1 MPRPSLFLFLHGES
15 EAMSR
20 YYQLALKRIKAIYD
34 EIQDV
39 RQLPQNLLW
48 VGRIPMVPADDAEIM
63 ARYTGRILIADLIAD
78 DQIGVVRAPQPI
90 RLQEVKVPNLKHGMK
105 ISQEMLSLLRRI
117 EGQIATKGDATI
129 FDNYITR
136 SLMNLRD
143 GVYQRMEAIHNAML
157 MDSFSYS
164 KMGII
169 LSGVTWGMPS
179 DLKVTIGTA
188 WTDTAN
194 ATPVN
199 DILTVIRTAQEKY
212 GIRLNRVTMTT
223 TDFLEM
229 VATTE
234 FRNKAALYAQFVL
247 PTSGTFPT
255 NDLTMMKDL
264 GSRMLGGAVIE
275 LYDAQY
281 WDESLYGVQTASN
294 YQTAG
299 KIVLTTTQ
307 ADNDPTYWD
316 WANAEVTEMV
326 VADMFGGNII
336 GMEEGGGE
344 DFRGPVGYATV
355 GDVNLNPPGP
365 ILWGAGRGFTRRHM
379 EAVSACLTN
388 P

>member
-1 MPRPSLFLFLHGES
+1 
-15 EAMSR
+15 MSR

-39 RQLPQNLLW
+39 RGLPQNLLW
-48 VGRIPMVPADDAEIM
+48 VGRIPMVPADDAEVM
-63 ARYTGRILIADLIAD
+63 ARFTGRILIADLIAD
-78 DQIGVVRAPQPI
+78 DQKGVVRAPQPI
-90 RLQEVKVPNLKHGMK
+90 RLQETKIPNLKHGMK
-105 ISQEMLSLLRRI
+105 ITQEMLNLLRRI
-117 EGQIATKGDATI
+117 EGQIATRGDSQI
-129 FDNYITR
+129 FDNYIAR
-136 SLMNLRD
+136 SILNLRD

-164 KMGII
+164 KLGIV

-179 DLKVTIGTA
+179 DLKVTISTA
-188 WTDTAN
+188 WSDTSN
-194 ATPVN
+194 ATPIN
-199 DILTVIRTAQEKY
+199 DILAVMRVAKEKY
-212 GIRLNRVTMTT
+212 GITLNRVTLTT

-247 PTSGTFPT
+247 PTAGTFPT
-255 NDLTMMKDL
+255 NDIATMQML
-264 GSRMLGGAVIE
+264 GSRMLNGAVIE
-275 LYDAQY
+275 IYDAQY
-281 WDESLYGVQTASN
+281 WDESVYGVQTASN
-294 YQTAG
+294 YLTAG
-299 KIVLTTTQ
+299 KILLTNVQ
-307 ADNDPTYWD
+307 ADNDPTMWD

-326 VADMFGGNII
+326 VADMFGGSII
-336 GMEEGGGE
+336 GMEEAGME
-344 DFRGPVGYATV
+344 NFRGPVGYATV